1 VTACVFVD
9 AALPEMT
16 GPTRTAPPGMRDQL
30 ATLARDDG
38 LLPPWTEW
46 WSDSELAGLFPDP
59 ATRAEVVAE
68 QPRLPLAY
76 FDAVVPTP
84 PWAGLRCAARA
95 RDAGWRVARL
105 PGRHLHMLVD
115 PVAVA
120 AEVVGLLP

>member
-1 VTACVFVD
+1 
-9 AALPEMT
+9 
-16 GPTRTAPPGMRDQL
+16 MRDQL
-30 ATLARDDG
+30 ATLAGDDG

-59 ATRAEVVAE
+59 VTRAEVVAE

-84 PWAGLRCAARA
+84 PWTGLRCGYLAFGTTYGGEAGRA
-95 RDAGWRVARL
+95 RDAGWRVATL

-120 AEVVGLLP
+120 AEVVALT